1 MTRKDKAREVA
12 DRLRK
17 LSKAPPGSLLKA
29 MAVDTALIEIEAD
42 DANFPYLHNLLARAW
57 GLPVIRANHAR

>member
-1 MTRKDKAREVA
+1 MPNRKDRAREVA
-12 DRLRK
+12 DRLRRVK
-17 LSKAPPGSLLKA
+17 PDTFPQALSIN
-29 MAVDTALIEIEAD
+29 TALIEIEAD